1 MKKILVLVFLLAAFG
16 VKAQDYARQFDV
28 NKYADQLTQDIF
40 ELTGIQDEA
49 MQQKIEIKVYN
60 YARSIR
66 KHLILFEQEGN
77 LKGKT
82 LEEAIASVKSEADNA
97 TKFSF
102 YLKRWLNEDQYAKLV
117 EAGIV
122 SK

>member
-1 MKKILVLVFLLAAFG
+1 MKKILVFVFLLAAFG
-16 VKAQDYARQFDV
+16 MKAQDYARQFDV
-28 NKYADQLTQDIF
+28 NKYTDRLTQDIF

-49 MQQKIEIKVYN
+49 MQQKIQKEVYI
-60 YARSIR
+60 YAQSIR

-82 LEEAIASVKSEADNA
+82 LDEAIATVKPEADNA
-97 TKFSF
+97 SKFSAT
-102 YLKRWLNEDQYAKLV
+102 LKRLLTEEQYQKLV
-117 EAGIV
+117 ESSIV